1 MRVSI
6 VVFCFMVSVIP
17 VFSAD
22 TMLHYYTPLDETQGA
37 IVSKMQGDCISQSL
51 LIKREDAWRCVAEG
65 QTYDP
70 CFVPRF
76 GSHLEA
82 TCVSSPWSN
91 EYIHIRVSAPLDNQA
106 HETIDMSRT
115 YPWAMKLTQGETCLA
130 IDSHKMID
138 DLPVRYRCE
147 GGAELFGH
155 VQRCHSNWKMLKH
168 SSRGVETVEIE
179 NVWF

>member
-76 GSHLEA
+76 GSHL
-82 TCVSSPWSN
+82 
-91 EYIHIRVSAPLDNQA
+91 
-106 HETIDMSRT
+106 
-115 YPWAMKLTQGETCLA
+115 
-130 IDSHKMID
+130 
-138 DLPVRYRCE
+138 
-147 GGAELFGH
+147 
-155 VQRCHSNWKMLKH
+155 
-168 SSRGVETVEIE
+168 
-179 NVWF
+179 